1 MMNGEKK
8 QNQQP
13 DRRGNRTILGRT
25 IFLMGLFGVVIFIP
39 LLVRLYDLQITN
51 HEYYQELAISQQT
64 RDVAVTA
71 NRGTIY
77 DSKGTPLALS
87 STAYDIIVSPR
98 DLDPVQENYKK

>member
-1 MMNGEKK
+1 MMNGEKR

-51 HEYYQELAISQQT
+51 HEYYQEPGHRPADQ
-64 RDVAVTA
+64 R
-71 NRGTIY
+71 RGGNGQPGHHI
-77 DSKGTPLALS
+77 
-87 STAYDIIVSPR
+87 R
-98 DLDPVQENYKK
+98 Q